1 MANALYDRGR
11 NKFLLGDID
20 WVNDTIGAILVD
32 DALYTKDLST
42 HEFLSD
48 VPAGSRVA
56 LATLANTATPNNNG
70 VADADDTVFSSVTG
84 SPAEQIILYKNTGT
98 EGTSALIANY
108 DTATGLPVT
117 PNGGDITVTWQ
128 ATDPRIFK
136 L

>member
-1 MANALYDRGR
+1 MSNALYDRGR
-11 NKFLLGDID
+11 NKFLVGGID
-20 WVNDTIGAILVD
+20 WLNDTIGAILVD
-32 DALYTKDLST
+32 AALYTKDLST
-42 HEFLSD
+42 HEYLSD
-48 VPAGSRVA
+48 VPAGARVA
-56 LATLANTATPNNNG
+56 LATLTNTATPNNNG
-70 VADADDTVFSSVTG
+70 VADADDVVFSSVSGATV
-84 SPAEQIILYKNTGT
+84 EQIILYKNTGL